1 MHENLKLLSEIWGG
15 STATMSLFFG
25 IDADSLGTDKS
36 FKMDVERPEGI
47 YFSLALLHFLN

>member
-1 MHENLKLLSEIWGG
+1 MQENLKLLSEIWGG